1 MKLTAKDLLKLKIID
16 EIIPEPLGGAHRDP
30 DNIANDITTTTTIST
45 APSTTSENSSES
57 TTTTSAT
64 IQYTFD
70 VEKMSPFTGKE
81 LPPETWLNRPRR
93 VIAFKI
99 DNNINARPQSGLQE
113 ADAVHEIL
121 VEGGMTRFLAFF
133 YDNTSKY
140 LGPIRS
146 ARPTDPTVVRPY
158 GGTLVVS
165 GATAGLIP
173 SIRELGV
180 PVLEE
185 QNSPVMFRISN
196 RKAPHNL
203 YADTELVRE
212 RIEERG
218 FYFLQPGPGPLYPFG
233 LNQNN
238 WVEGADRVTVKY
250 SEFTTVIWKLDGKK
264 YSRFIIDKYS
274 ENKEA
279 VAHNFIS
286 QDGNYTDILQTE
298 TIVVLQGPIYKD
310 QATTL
315 PSVLTVGVGNAYV
328 FNNDKYIQGTWR
340 RGDINEPFVLTD
352 LNGDDIQV
360 PPSTQWVH
368 ILPNEGEI
376 LIDN

>member
-1 MKLTAKDLLKLKIID
+1 MKKVTILV
-16 EIIPEPLGGAHRDP
+16 
-30 DNIANDITTTTTIST
+30 IALVFVTC
-45 APSTTSENSSES
+45 STTSDETSSVEITS
-57 TTTTSAT
+57 TTTASVTTVQQSNESSTT
-64 IQYTFD
+64 IEPTIEYVFD

-81 LPPETWLNRPRR
+81 LPPETWLKRPKR
-93 VIAFKI
+93 VISFKI

-146 ARPTDPTVVRPY
+146 ARPTDPTMVRPY

-185 QNSPVMFRISN
+185 QSSPVMFRISTRN
-196 RKAPHNL
+196 APHNL
-203 YADTELVRE
+203 YADTDLVRQT
-212 RIEERG
+212 IDSRG

-238 WVEGADRVTVKY
+238 WSDGANKITIKY
-250 SEFTTVIWKLDGKK
+250 SEFTSVIWKLDGDK
-264 YSRFIIDKYS
+264 YSRFIIDNYS

-279 VAHNFIS
+279 TAHNFIS
-286 QDGNYTDILQTE
+286 QDGNYSDILKTE
-298 TIVVLQGPIYKD
+298 TIVVIQGPLYKD
-310 QATTL
+310 KATTL
-315 PSVLTVGVGNAYV
+315 PSVLTVGVGNVYV
-328 FNNDKYIQGTWR
+328 FNQGKYIEGTWR
-340 RGDINEPFVLTD
+340 RGDITEPFDLTD
-352 LNGDDIQV
+352 INGNDIQV

-368 ILPNEGEI
+368 ILPNEGI
-376 LIDN
+376 VSVDN

>member
-1 MKLTAKDLLKLKIID
+1 MKKVFVIFLLITMVACGNSAEESESSDVTTTLVSD
-16 EIIPEPLGGAHRDP
+16 F
-30 DNIANDITTTTTIST
+30 TTTTSQQ
-45 APSTTSENSSES
+45 SDES
-57 TTTTSAT
+57 TTTTEPT
-64 IQYTFD
+64 IEYVFD

-81 LPPETWLNRPRR
+81 LPPETWLKRPKR

-133 YDNTSKY
+133 MDKTSTY

-146 ARPTDPTVVRPY
+146 ARPTDPTVVKPY

-165 GATAGLIP
+165 GATDGLIP
-173 SIRELGV
+173 AIRDLGV

-185 QNSPVMFRISN
+185 QSSPAMFRISD

-212 RIEERG
+212 KINDKG
-218 FYFLQPGPGPLYPFG
+218 FFFLQPGPNPLYPFG
-233 LNQNN
+233 LDQRN
-238 WVEGADRVTVKY
+238 WNTGANKITVKY
-250 SEFTTVIWKLDGKK
+250 SEFTTVIWKLDGDK
-264 YSRFIIDKYS
+264 YSRFIIDNYTDS
-274 ENKEA
+274 KEA
-279 VAHNFIS
+279 TAHNFIT
-286 QDGNYTDILQTE
+286 QDGNYTDILKTE
-298 TIVVLQGPIYKD
+298 TIVIIQGPLYKD
-310 QATTL
+310 KATTL

-328 FNNDKYIQGTWR
+328 FNNGNFVKGTWR
-340 RGDINEPFVLTD
+340 RGDITESFDLTD
-352 LNGDDIQV
+352 INGNDIQV

-368 ILPNEGEI
+368 ILPNEGI
-376 LIDN
+376 VSVDN

>member
-1 MKLTAKDLLKLKIID
+1 MKKFTILMIALVFVACSTTS
-16 EIIPEPLGGAHRDP
+16 EEPNAVD
-30 DNIANDITTTTTIST
+30 TTTTTE
-45 APSTTSENSSES
+45 APVTTIQQSDES
-57 TTTTSAT
+57 TTTTEPT
-64 IQYTFD
+64 IEYVFD

-81 LPPETWLNRPRR
+81 LPPETWLKRPKR

-99 DNNINARPQSGLQE
+99 DNNIKARPQSGLQE

-146 ARPTDPTVVRPY
+146 ARPTDPTMVRPY

-185 QNSPVMFRISN
+185 QSSPVMFRISSRN
-196 RKAPHNL
+196 APHNL
-203 YADTELVRE
+203 YADTELVRQ
-212 RIEERG
+212 RIEDRG

-238 WVEGADRVTVKY
+238 WNDGADKITIKY
-250 SEFTTVIWKLDGKK
+250 SEFTTVIWKLDGDK
-264 YSRFIIDKYS
+264 YSRFIIDNYS
-274 ENKEA
+274 DNKEA
-279 VAHNFIS
+279 TAHNFIS
-286 QDGNYTDILQTE
+286 QDGNYTDILKTE
-298 TIVVLQGPIYKD
+298 TIVVIQGPLYKD
-310 QATTL
+310 KATTL

-328 FNNDKYIQGTWR
+328 FNQGKYIEGSWR
-340 RGDINEPFVLTD
+340 RGDITEPFVLTD
-352 LNGDDIQV
+352 INGNDIQV

-368 ILPNEGEI
+368 ILPNEG
-376 LIDN
+376 LVSVNN

>member
-1 MKLTAKDLLKLKIID
+1 MKKFTILL
-16 EIIPEPLGGAHRDP
+16 
-30 DNIANDITTTTTIST
+30 IALVFVACSTTSEESIAVDTTTTTE
-45 APSTTSENSSES
+45 APATTIQQTDES
-57 TTTTSAT
+57 TTTTEPT
-64 IQYTFD
+64 IEYLFD

-81 LPPETWLNRPRR
+81 LPPEIWLKRPKR

-99 DNNINARPQSGLQE
+99 DNNIKARPQSGLQE

-146 ARPTDPTVVRPY
+146 ARPTDPTMVRPY

-185 QNSPVMFRISN
+185 QSSPVMFRISSRN
-196 RKAPHNL
+196 APHNL
-203 YADTELVRE
+203 YADTELVRQ
-212 RIEERG
+212 RIEDRG

-238 WVEGADRVTVKY
+238 WNDGADKVTIKY
-250 SEFTTVIWKLDGKK
+250 SEFTTVIWKLDGDK
-264 YSRFIIDKYS
+264 YSRFIVDNYS
-274 ENKEA
+274 DNNEA
-279 VAHNFIS
+279 TAHNFIS
-286 QDGNYTDILQTE
+286 QDGNYTDILKTE
-298 TIVVLQGPIYKD
+298 TIVVIQGPLYKD
-310 QATTL
+310 KATTL

-328 FNNDKYIQGTWR
+328 INQGKYIEGSWR
-340 RGDINEPFVLTD
+340 RGDITEPFVLTD
-352 LNGDDIQV
+352 INGNDIEV

-368 ILPNEGEI
+368 ILPNEG
-376 LIDN
+376 LVSIDN

>member
-1 MKLTAKDLLKLKIID
+1 MKKILSLILLLVLVACGSSD
-16 EIIPEPLGGAHRDP
+16 GD
-30 DNIANDITTTTTIST
+30 DSANDTTTTTTTST
-45 APSTTSENSSES
+45 SPSTTSANSSES
-57 TTTTSAT
+57 TTTTAAT

-238 WVEGADRVTVKY
+238 WVKGADKITVKY
-250 SEFTTVIWKLDGKK
+250 SEFTTVIWKLDGEK

-279 VAHNFIS
+279 VAHNFVS

-315 PSVLTVGVGNAYV
+315 PSVLTVGVGNAYI

-352 LNGDDIQV
+352 LDGNEIQV

>member
-1 MKLTAKDLLKLKIID
+1 MKKFTILL
-16 EIIPEPLGGAHRDP
+16 
-30 DNIANDITTTTTIST
+30 IALVFVACSTTSEESIAVDTTTTTE
-45 APSTTSENSSES
+45 APATTIQQTDES
-57 TTTTSAT
+57 TTTTDPT
-64 IQYTFD
+64 IEYLFD

-81 LPPETWLNRPRR
+81 LPPEIWLKRPKR

-99 DNNINARPQSGLQE
+99 DNNIKARPQSGLQE

-146 ARPTDPTVVRPY
+146 ARPTDPTMVRPY

-185 QNSPVMFRISN
+185 QSSPVMFRISSRN
-196 RKAPHNL
+196 APHNL
-203 YADTELVRE
+203 YADTELVRK
-212 RIEERG
+212 RIDDRG

-238 WVEGADRVTVKY
+238 WNDGADKITIKY
-250 SEFTTVIWKLDGKK
+250 SEFTTVIWKLDGDK
-264 YSRFIIDKYS
+264 YSRFIIDNYS
-274 ENKEA
+274 DNKEA
-279 VAHNFIS
+279 TAHNFIS
-286 QDGNYTDILQTE
+286 QDGNYTDILKTE
-298 TIVVLQGPIYKD
+298 TIVVIQGPLYKD
-310 QATTL
+310 KATTL

-328 FNNDKYIQGTWR
+328 INQGKYIEGSWR
-340 RGDINEPFVLTD
+340 RGDITEPFVLTD
-352 LNGDDIQV
+352 INGNDIEV

-368 ILPNEGEI
+368 ILPNEGLVSI
-376 LIDN
+376 NN

>member
-1 MKLTAKDLLKLKIID
+1 MIALVFVACSTTS
-16 EIIPEPLGGAHRDP
+16 EEPTSVD
-30 DNIANDITTTTTIST
+30 TTTTTE
-45 APSTTSENSSES
+45 APATTVQQADES
-57 TTTTSAT
+57 TTTTEPT
-64 IQYTFD
+64 IEYVFD

-81 LPPETWLNRPRR
+81 LPPETWLKRPKR

-99 DNNINARPQSGLQE
+99 DNNIKARPQSGLQE

-146 ARPTDPTVVRPY
+146 ARPTDPTMVRPY

-185 QNSPVMFRISN
+185 QSSPVMFRISSRN
-196 RKAPHNL
+196 APHNL
-203 YADTELVRE
+203 YADTELVRQ
-212 RIEERG
+212 RIEDRG

-238 WVEGADRVTVKY
+238 WNDGADKITIKY
-250 SEFTTVIWKLDGKK
+250 SEFTTVIWKLDGDM
-264 YSRFIIDKYS
+264 YSRFIVDNYS
-274 ENKEA
+274 DNKEA
-279 VAHNFIS
+279 TAHNFIS
-286 QDGNYTDILQTE
+286 QDGNYTDILKTE
-298 TIVVLQGPIYKD
+298 TIVVIQGPLYKD
-310 QATTL
+310 KATTL

-328 FNNDKYIQGTWR
+328 FNQGKYIEGSWR
-340 RGDINEPFVLTD
+340 RGDITEPFVLTD
-352 LNGDDIQV
+352 INGNDIEV

-368 ILPNEGEI
+368 ILPNEG
-376 LIDN
+376 LVSLNN

>member
-1 MKLTAKDLLKLKIID
+1 MIALALVFVSCSTTS
-16 EIIPEPLGGAHRDP
+16 EEP
-30 DNIANDITTTTTIST
+30 IATDTTTTTET
-45 APSTTSENSSES
+45 PATTIQQTDES
-57 TTTTSAT
+57 TTTTEPT
-64 IQYTFD
+64 IEYVFD

-81 LPPETWLNRPRR
+81 LPPETWLKRPKR

-99 DNNINARPQSGLQE
+99 DNNIKARPQSGLQE

-146 ARPTDPTVVRPY
+146 ARPTDPTMVRPY

-185 QNSPVMFRISN
+185 QSSPVMFRISSRN
-196 RKAPHNL
+196 APHNL
-203 YADTELVRE
+203 YADTELVRQ
-212 RIEERG
+212 RIDDRG

-238 WVEGADRVTVKY
+238 WNDGADKITIKY
-250 SEFTTVIWKLDGKK
+250 SEFTTVIWKLDGDK

-274 ENKEA
+274 DNKEA
-279 VAHNFIS
+279 TAHNFIS
-286 QDGNYTDILQTE
+286 QDGNYTDILKTE
-298 TIVVLQGPIYKD
+298 TIVVIQGPLYKD
-310 QATTL
+310 KATTL

-328 FNNDKYIQGTWR
+328 INQGKYIEGSWR
-340 RGDINEPFVLTD
+340 RGDITEPFVLTD
-352 LNGDDIQV
+352 INGNDIEV

-368 ILPNEGEI
+368 ILPNEG
-376 LIDN
+376 LVSIDN

>member
-1 MKLTAKDLLKLKIID
+1 MIALVFVACSTTS
-16 EIIPEPLGGAHRDP
+16 EDP
-30 DNIANDITTTTTIST
+30 VAVDTTTTTE
-45 APSTTSENSSES
+45 APSTTVQQAEES
-57 TTTTSAT
+57 TTTTDPT
-64 IQYTFD
+64 IEYVFD

-81 LPPETWLNRPRR
+81 LPPETWLKRPKR

-146 ARPTDPTVVRPY
+146 ARPTDPTMVRPY

-173 SIRELGV
+173 SIRDLGV

-185 QNSPVMFRISN
+185 QTSPVMFRISSRN
-196 RKAPHNL
+196 APHNL
-203 YADTELVRE
+203 YADTELVRQ
-212 RIEERG
+212 RIEDRG

-238 WVEGADRVTVKY
+238 WNDGADKITIKY
-250 SEFTTVIWKLDGKK
+250 SEFTTVIWKLDGDK
-264 YSRFIIDKYS
+264 YSRFIIDNYS
-274 ENKEA
+274 DNKEA
-279 VAHNFIS
+279 TAHNFIS
-286 QDGNYTDILQTE
+286 QDGNYTDILKTE
-298 TIVVLQGPIYKD
+298 TIVVIQGPLYKD
-310 QATTL
+310 KATTL

-328 FNNDKYIQGTWR
+328 FNQGKYIEGSWR
-340 RGDINEPFVLTD
+340 RGDITEPFVLTD
-352 LNGDDIQV
+352 INGNDIEV

-368 ILPNEGEI
+368 ILPNEG
-376 LIDN
+376 LVSVDN

>member
-1 MKLTAKDLLKLKIID
+1 MKKFTILL
-16 EIIPEPLGGAHRDP
+16 
-30 DNIANDITTTTTIST
+30 IALVFVACSTTSEESIAVDTTTTTE
-45 APSTTSENSSES
+45 APATTIQQSDES
-57 TTTTSAT
+57 TTTTEPT
-64 IQYTFD
+64 IEYVFD

-81 LPPETWLNRPRR
+81 LPPETWLKRPKR

-146 ARPTDPTVVRPY
+146 ARPTDPTMVRPY

-165 GATAGLIP
+165 GATTGLIP

-185 QNSPVMFRISN
+185 QSNPEMFRISSRN
-196 RKAPHNL
+196 APHNL
-203 YADTELVRE
+203 YADTELVRQK
-212 RIEERG
+212 IEDRG
-218 FYFLQPGPGPLYPFG
+218 YFFLQPGPGPLYPFG

-238 WVEGADRVTVKY
+238 WSNGADKITIKY
-250 SEFTTVIWKLDGKK
+250 SEFTTVIWKLDGEM
-264 YSRFIIDKYS
+264 YSRFIIDNYS
-274 ENKEA
+274 NNKDA
-279 VAHNFIS
+279 TAHNFIS
-286 QDGNYTDILQTE
+286 QDGNYTDILKTE
-298 TIVVLQGPIYKD
+298 TVVVIQGPLYKD
-310 QATTL
+310 KATTL

-328 FNNDKYIQGTWR
+328 FNQGKYIEGSWR
-340 RGDINEPFVLTD
+340 RGDISEPFVLTD
-352 LNGDDIQV
+352 SDGNDIEV

-368 ILPNEGEI
+368 ILPNEGI
-376 LIDN
+376 VSVDN

>member
-1 MKLTAKDLLKLKIID
+1 MKKILFFVLIIFVVSCSSNDVTNSVD
-16 EIIPEPLGGAHRDP
+16 EI
-30 DNIANDITTTTTIST
+30 DITTTSSIAT
-45 APSTTSENSSES
+45 STTSINSNEP
-57 TTTTSAT
+57 TTTIEPT
-64 IQYTFD
+64 IQYVFD
-70 VEKMSPFTGKE
+70 VERMSPFTGKE
-81 LPPETWLNRPRR
+81 LQPETWLKRPKR

-133 YDNTSKY
+133 YDNASKY
-140 LGPIRS
+140 IGPIRS
-146 ARPTDPTVVRPY
+146 ARPTDPTLIRPY
-158 GGTLVVS
+158 GGSLVVS
-165 GATAGLIP
+165 GATEGLIP

-185 QNSPVMFRISN
+185 QESPVMFRISN
-196 RKAPHNL
+196 RIAPHNL

-238 WVEGADRVTVKY
+238 WSEGADKITVKY
-250 SEFTTVIWKLDGKK
+250 SESTTVIWKLDGDK
-264 YSRFIIDKYS
+264 YSRFIVDKYS

-298 TIVVLQGPIYKD
+298 TIVVLQGPLYKD
-310 QATTL
+310 PATTL
-315 PSVLTVGVGNAYV
+315 PSVLTVGVGNAYI
-328 FNNDKYIQGTWR
+328 FNNDKYIEGTWR
-340 RGDINEPFVLTD
+340 RGDIIEPFVLTD
-352 LNGDDIQV
+352 KNGFDIQV

>member
-1 MKLTAKDLLKLKIID
+1 MKKFTILL
-16 EIIPEPLGGAHRDP
+16 
-30 DNIANDITTTTTIST
+30 IALVFVACSTTSEESIAVDTTTTTE
-45 APSTTSENSSES
+45 APATTIQQTDES
-57 TTTTSAT
+57 TTTTEPT
-64 IQYTFD
+64 IEYVFD

-81 LPPETWLNRPRR
+81 LPPETWLKRPKR

-99 DNNINARPQSGLQE
+99 DNNIKARPQSGLQE

-133 YDNTSKY
+133 YDNTSIY

-146 ARPTDPTVVRPY
+146 ARPTDPTMVRPY

-185 QNSPVMFRISN
+185 QSSPVMFRISSRN
-196 RKAPHNL
+196 APHNL
-203 YADTELVRE
+203 YADTELVRQ
-212 RIEERG
+212 RIEDRG

-238 WVEGADRVTVKY
+238 WNDGADKITIKY
-250 SEFTTVIWKLDGKK
+250 SEFTTVIWKLDGDK
-264 YSRFIIDKYS
+264 YSRFIIDNYS
-274 ENKEA
+274 DNKEA
-279 VAHNFIS
+279 TAHNFIS
-286 QDGNYTDILQTE
+286 QDGNYTDILKTE
-298 TIVVLQGPIYKD
+298 TIVVIQGPLYKD
-310 QATTL
+310 KATTL

-328 FNNDKYIQGTWR
+328 FNQGKYIEGSWR
-340 RGDINEPFVLTD
+340 RGDISEPFVLTD
-352 LNGDDIQV
+352 INGNDIQV

-368 ILPNEGEI
+368 ILPNDG
-376 LIDN
+376 LVSIDN

>member
-1 MKLTAKDLLKLKIID
+1 MIALVFVACSTTS
-16 EIIPEPLGGAHRDP
+16 EEPITVD
-30 DNIANDITTTTTIST
+30 TTTTTEASV
-45 APSTTSENSSES
+45 TTIQQSDES
-57 TTTTSAT
+57 TTTTEPT
-64 IQYTFD
+64 IEYFFD

-81 LPPETWLNRPRR
+81 LPPETWLKRPKR

-99 DNNINARPQSGLQE
+99 DNNIKARPQSGLQE

-146 ARPTDPTVVRPY
+146 ARPTDPTMVRPY

-185 QNSPVMFRISN
+185 QSSPVMFRISS
-196 RKAPHNL
+196 RSAPHNL
-203 YADTELVRE
+203 YADTELVRQS
-212 RIEERG
+212 IEDRG
-218 FYFLQPGPGPLYPFG
+218 FYFLQPGPGPLFSFG

-238 WVEGADRVTVKY
+238 WNDGAGKITIKY
-250 SEFTTVIWKLDGKK
+250 SEFTTVIWKLDGDK
-264 YSRFIIDKYS
+264 YSRFIIDNYS
-274 ENKEA
+274 DNKEA
-279 VAHNFIS
+279 TAHNFIS
-286 QDGNYTDILQTE
+286 QDGNYTDILKTE
-298 TIVVLQGPIYKD
+298 TIVVIQGPLYKD
-310 QATTL
+310 KATTL

-328 FNNDKYIQGTWR
+328 FNQGKYIEGSWR
-340 RGDINEPFVLTD
+340 RGDITEPFVLTD
-352 LNGDDIQV
+352 INGNDIQV

-368 ILPNEGEI
+368 ILPNEG
-376 LIDN
+376 LVSVDN

>member
-1 MKLTAKDLLKLKIID
+1 MKKFTILL
-16 EIIPEPLGGAHRDP
+16 
-30 DNIANDITTTTTIST
+30 IALVFV
-45 APSTTSENSSES
+45 ACSTTSEESIAVDTSTTTEAPATTIQQTDDS
-57 TTTTSAT
+57 TTTTEPT
-64 IQYTFD
+64 IEYLFD

-81 LPPETWLNRPRR
+81 LPPEIWLKRPKR

-146 ARPTDPTVVRPY
+146 ARPTDPTMVRPY

-185 QNSPVMFRISN
+185 QSSPVMFRISSRN
-196 RKAPHNL
+196 APHNL
-203 YADTELVRE
+203 YADTELVRQRVE
-212 RIEERG
+212 DRG

-238 WVEGADRVTVKY
+238 WNDGADKITIKY
-250 SEFTTVIWKLDGKK
+250 SEFTTVIWKLDGDK
-264 YSRFIIDKYS
+264 YSRFIIDNYS
-274 ENKEA
+274 DNNEA
-279 VAHNFIS
+279 TAHNFIS
-286 QDGNYTDILQTE
+286 QDGNYTDILKTE
-298 TIVVLQGPIYKD
+298 TIVVIQGPLYKD
-310 QATTL
+310 KATTL

-328 FNNDKYIQGTWR
+328 INQGKYIEGSWR

-352 LNGDDIQV
+352 INGNDIEV

-368 ILPNEGEI
+368 ILPNEG
-376 LIDN
+376 LVSIDN

>member
-1 MKLTAKDLLKLKIID
+1 MKKILSLFLLLVLVACGSSD
-16 EIIPEPLGGAHRDP
+16 G
-30 DNIANDITTTTTIST
+30 DNIANDVTTTTTT
-45 APSTTSENSSES
+45 STTFNYYS
-57 TTTTSAT
+57 T
-64 IQYTFD
+64 IQMNQQLLLQLPFNIYLMLKKCHLLQ
-70 VEKMSPFTGKE
+70 EKNYLLRHGLK
-81 LPPETWLNRPRR
+81 RPRR

-238 WVEGADRVTVKY
+238 WVNGADKITVKY
-250 SEFTTVIWKLDGKK
+250 SEFTTVIWKLDGEK

-352 LNGDDIQV
+352 LNGNDIQV

>member
-1 MKLTAKDLLKLKIID
+1 MKKFTILMIAIVFVACSTTS
-16 EIIPEPLGGAHRDP
+16 EDP
-30 DNIANDITTTTTIST
+30 VAVDTTTTTE
-45 APSTTSENSSES
+45 APATTIQQTDES
-57 TTTTSAT
+57 TTTTEPT
-64 IQYTFD
+64 IEYLFD

-81 LPPETWLNRPRR
+81 LPPEIWLKRPKR

-99 DNNINARPQSGLQE
+99 DNNIKARPQSGLQE

-146 ARPTDPTVVRPY
+146 ARPTDPTMVRPY

-185 QNSPVMFRISN
+185 QSSPVMFRISSRN
-196 RKAPHNL
+196 APHNL
-203 YADTELVRE
+203 YADTELVRQ
-212 RIEERG
+212 RIEDRG

-238 WVEGADRVTVKY
+238 WNDGADKITIKY
-250 SEFTTVIWKLDGKK
+250 SEFTTVIWKLDGDK
-264 YSRFIIDKYS
+264 YSRFIVDNYS
-274 ENKEA
+274 DNNEA
-279 VAHNFIS
+279 TAHNFIS
-286 QDGNYTDILQTE
+286 QDGNYTDILKTE
-298 TIVVLQGPIYKD
+298 TIVVIQGPLYKD
-310 QATTL
+310 KATTL

-328 FNNDKYIQGTWR
+328 INQGKYIEGSWR
-340 RGDINEPFVLTD
+340 RGDITEPFVLTD
-352 LNGDDIQV
+352 INGNDIEV

-368 ILPNEGEI
+368 ILPNEG
-376 LIDN
+376 LVSIDN

>member
-1 MKLTAKDLLKLKIID
+1 MIAIVFVACSTTS
-16 EIIPEPLGGAHRDP
+16 EDP
-30 DNIANDITTTTTIST
+30 VAVDTTTTTE
-45 APSTTSENSSES
+45 APATTVQQTEES
-57 TTTTSAT
+57 TTTTKPT
-64 IQYTFD
+64 IEYVFD
-70 VEKMSPFTGKE
+70 VDKMSPFTGKE
-81 LPPETWLNRPRR
+81 LPAETWLKRPKR

-99 DNNINARPQSGLQE
+99 DNNIKARPQSGLQE

-146 ARPTDPTVVRPY
+146 ARPTDPTMVRPY

-165 GATAGLIP
+165 GATTGLIP

-185 QNSPVMFRISN
+185 QSSPVMFRISSRN
-196 RKAPHNL
+196 APHNL
-203 YADTELVRE
+203 YADTELVRQ
-212 RIEERG
+212 RIDDRG

-238 WVEGADRVTVKY
+238 WNDGADKITIKY
-250 SEFTTVIWKLDGKK
+250 SEFTTVIWKLDGDK
-264 YSRFIIDKYS
+264 YSRFIIDNYS
-274 ENKEA
+274 DNKEA
-279 VAHNFIS
+279 TAHNFIS
-286 QDGNYTDILQTE
+286 QDGNYTDILKTE
-298 TIVVLQGPIYKD
+298 TVVVIQGPLYKD
-310 QATTL
+310 KATTL

-328 FNNDKYIQGTWR
+328 FNQGKYIEGSWR
-340 RGDINEPFVLTD
+340 RGDISEPFVLTD
-352 LNGDDIQV
+352 SDGNDIEV

-368 ILPNEGEI
+368 ILPNEGI
-376 LIDN
+376 VSVDN